1 MINESGT
8 ISPTPKTKHTLS
20 NYLFFF
26 AFAVHLTTNMF
37 AGEPKSSHW
46 ASTVSAVAVV
56 LVAVVVAAIV
66 AVAVIFILRNRA

>member
-1 MINESGT
+1 M
-8 ISPTPKTKHTLS
+8 SPA
-20 NYLFFF
+20 LFHPHLRPNIHYQITYSFF